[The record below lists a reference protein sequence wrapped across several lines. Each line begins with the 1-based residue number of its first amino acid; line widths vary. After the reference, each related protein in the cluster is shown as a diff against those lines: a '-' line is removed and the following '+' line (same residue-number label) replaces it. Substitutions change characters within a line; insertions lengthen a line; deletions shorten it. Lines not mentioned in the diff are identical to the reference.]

1 MTSAGRVLVT
11 GGAGLLG
18 RALLR
23 TAPGAVAL
31 HATQRHAPVSGA
43 EAHTIELSDA
53 GAVTALWESLR
64 PDLVI
69 HTAYSMH
76 EGERDIWAATQNVVH
91 ACQSTGAALIYL
103 SSDAI
108 FDGLRGPY
116 TEEDEPTPIYE
127 YGQWKARAELW
138 VRETMPG
145 AAVVRT
151 SLITEFDPL
160 DVRSAWV
167 AAALRAREP
176 ITLFVDE
183 LRCPIAPEDLARQL
197 WEVAALPDS
206 ERSGVWHLAGPE
218 AVSRYTL
225 GLLIAAHEGLD
236 PSGITPGVS
245 ARLPT
250 PRPRDV
256 RLLTAR
262 ADRALQTRAQPISVL
277 VAAPLLQVG

>member
-1 MTSAGRVLVT
+1 VESRLRVLVT

-23 TAPGAVAL
+23 TAPGSVEL
-31 HATQRHAPVSGA
+31 HATQRHTPVSGA
-43 EAHTIELSDA
+43 EAHTIELSDTN
-53 GAVTALWESLR
+53 AVIALWASLR

-76 EGERDIWAATQNVVH
+76 EGERDIWAATRNVVS
-91 ACQSTGAALIYL
+91 ACQATGASLLYM
-103 SSDAI
+103 SSDAV
-108 FDGLRGPY
+108 FDGMRGPY
-116 TEEDEPTPIYE
+116 TEADEPTPIYE
-127 YGQWKARAELW
+127 YGRWKARAERW
-138 VRETMPG
+138 VRDAMPE

-167 AAALRAREP
+167 ANALHAHEP

-183 LRCPIAPEDLARQL
+183 IRCPIAPEDLARQL
-197 WEVAALPDS
+197 WEVAVLAAA

-236 PSGITPGVS
+236 PSGITPGLS
-245 ARLPT
+245 AHLAT

-256 RLLTAR
+256 RLLTLR
-262 ADRALQTRAQPISVL
+262 ADHVLKTRARPISAL
-277 VAAPLLQVG
+277 VAATLPTP